1 MDIHKPKP
9 VRSWREFLKE
19 YAIIVIGVL
28 TALAGEQAVEK
39 LRERSRAVEARAS
52 VHAEISRNLGLM
64 ERREKSETC
73 LKKRL
78 DEIEGLVAASAAG
91 QKLPDTIWLGTP
103 SAFIMQDG
111 KYKSALSSGSAS
123 LFNEQEQAAYADLY
137 ASFATYW
144 QTAVEEQ
151 KTWASLR
158 VLESHPAPSP
168 ALDWQLRN
176 ALQQARF
183 ARYFIELGRRVSLM
197 DGRAIGVKP
206 IETPNRRPTMCFP
219 LNTARGE
226 VQNLLPANN
235 VVGASYQP

>member
-1 MDIHKPKP
+1 
-9 VRSWREFLKE
+9 VEGARSW
-19 YAIIVIGVL
+19 
-28 TALAGEQAVEK
+28 
-39 LRERSRAVEARAS
+39 SRP
-52 VHAEISRNLGLM
+52 
-64 ERREKSETC
+64 
-73 LKKRL
+73 
-78 DEIEGLVAASAAG
+78 
-91 QKLPDTIWLGTP
+91 LPDTIWLGTP

-137 ASFATYW
+137 ASFASYW

-206 IETPNRRPTMCFP
+206 VEAPNRRPTVCFP

-226 VQNLLPANN
+226 LQNLLPANN